1 MLRGEFIRKS
11 DGLVIPNNV
20 MTYGVRTILRAA
32 LRNEAIT
39 LHAALANCNP
49 DPELTAEQLN
59 EPTLGV
65 NGYARQ
71 VIARSNV
78 GWPAISLLNGEV
90 FLETAY
96 FVFVAAGGNFDKPV
110 NRLALIDHAT
120 QVNGAI
126 VVALSGA
133 VPDEI
138 TITPDTEES
147 DRSFKYRLYAR

>member
-49 DPELTAEQLN
+49 DSELAAEQLN
-59 EPTLGV
+59 EPTIGV

-78 GWPAISLLNGEV
+78 GWPVYSSLNGETY
-90 FLETAY
+90 LETAA
-96 FVFVAAGGNFDKPV
+96 FVFAAAGGNFDKPV
-110 NRLALIDHAT
+110 NRLAIIDHLT
-120 QVNGAI
+120 QTNGQI
-126 VVALSGA
+126 VVALSSA
-133 VPDEI
+133 LPPI
-138 TITPDTEES
+138 
-147 DRSFKYRLYAR
+147 